1 MICAHCTSYVSIL
14 HNCDNCDF
22 SFGKEDVLSK
32 SRSIL
37 ETHTGQ
43 ATAAAAAASEQVKA
57 ETSRLQEIGQNELPM
72 EL

>member
-14 HNCDNCDF
+14 HNCDF
-22 SFGKEDVLSK
+22 SFGKENVLSK

-43 ATAAAAAASEQVKA
+43 ATAAASEQVKA

>member
-14 HNCDNCDF
+14 HNCDF
-22 SFGKEDVLSK
+22 SFGKENVLSK